1 MTSPH
6 HDVGPHEAA
15 AALESIDESRAVVAD
30 RLVTPAWYHP
40 VLGLLAGG
48 LITSAEAHRWWVF
61 LSALVVY
68 AVGCGVLVSSYR
80 KLTGIWVSGLRR
92 GPAGRVS
99 LWLMAGLYA
108 DAGLAALLDLALG
121 LRGAFVVGGVVAVGL
136 VVVLGRRFDE
146 ALRTEL
152 RAGERLAR

>member
-1 MTSPH
+1 MTRPH

-15 AALESIDESRAVVAD
+15 AALESIGESRAEVAD
-30 RLVTPAWYHP
+30 RLVTPVWYHP

-48 LITSAEAHRWWVF
+48 LIASAEAHRWWVV

-68 AVGCGVLVSSYR
+68 AVGCAVLVSSYR

-108 DAGLAALLDLALG
+108 VAGLAALLDLGVG
-121 LRGAFVVGGVVAVGL
+121 LRGAFVVGGVVAVGAST
-136 VVVLGRRFDE
+136 RHW
-146 ALRTEL
+146 APS
-152 RAGERLAR
+152 